1 MTALFPP
8 TNYIWS
14 WVGLIR
20 FIMFFFT
27 AAGSNKEWKPKPS
40 NTINKGSGSASV
52 SESSA
57 ISAEAIGQLPS
68 VSKVL
73 DSEEATFK
81 LQKKLEDLNLPPRQH
96 VILPNHILV
105 PDSEKS
111 KFSFGSL
118 GVTFGSLECEKSS
131 APLSKLSQA
140 VEETAREQAL
150 RL

>member
-1 MTALFPP
+1 
-8 TNYIWS
+8 
-14 WVGLIR
+14 
-20 FIMFFFT
+20 MFFFT
-27 AAGSNKEWKPKPS
+27 AAGSNKEWKPKPL

-52 SESSA
+52 SESFA

-81 LQKKLEDLNLPPRQH
+81 LQKKPEDYLPPRQH

-131 APLSKLSQA
+131 APLSKVSQA